1 MNAFNSV
8 HFHSHSFTPI
18 SSSIHLKFHYADTR
32 KIFVYVFVCVKAYEK
47 HIIRIIFYRLWIV
60 FCIVVAHFPPN
71 LIQFKFIR
79 NCFSVV
85 FVFRSLCFTCI
96 SLSLSLSLKRS
107 RGRKHHTFLVVAG
120 VFVVVGN
127 VRNKSKLNSNIYRWI
142 LRIFSFK
149 IRFRD

>member
-18 SSSIHLKFHYADTR
+18 SSSIHLKLHYADTR

-96 SLSLSLSLKRS
+96 SLSLSLLSVHAGASIIHFWWLPV
-107 RGRKHHTFLVVAG
+107 FLLLLEM
-120 VFVVVGN
+120 FEIN
-127 VRNKSKLNSNIYRWI
+127 RN
-142 LRIFSFK
+142 
-149 IRFRD
+149 